1 MPVGIVAVSWVA
13 FIVVLLLFPS
23 SQTTTAQG
31 MSEYGRCRS
40 QCLEADVRRLR
51 CRDRHERIHLC
62 IAFVGGICAQVV
74 PWTDQER
81 RYWQSRIVR
90 LEGALDFTPKGAQ

>member
-23 SQTTTAQG
+23 SQTTSAQG
-31 MSEYGRCRS
+31 MSEYRRRWPE
-40 QCLEADVRRLR
+40 CLGADIRRLR
-51 CRDRHERIHLC
+51 CRDRHERIHLR
-62 IAFVGGICAQVV
+62 ITFVGGICAQVV

-81 RYWQSRIVR
+81 RYR
-90 LEGALDFTPKGAQ
+90 